1 MTEKLNDHLPTT
13 PDVQAER
20 LAELK
25 RLFPDL
31 FDGEGQLKQDELKL
45 LTGDE
50 PQCRERYDFSWYG
63 KPKPKQPPT
72 LLPPPP

>member
-13 PDVQAER
+13 PDVQEER
-20 LAELK
+20 LNELK

-31 FDGEGQLKQDELKL
+31 FDGEGQLKLDEIKQ

-50 PQCRERYDFSWYG
+50 PQCRERYDFS
-63 KPKPKQPPT
+63 
-72 LLPPPP
+72 